1 MSDINKELTSF
12 LHAYAIGCLDNA
24 DFLKVLNHIRAGE
37 EYPYQELGEYQNLAS
52 LLPSFLEIEVPDQSV
67 KDKVARKLYRLKEQK
82 RPERTTKIVDA
93 EPTTNLAAD
102 EEPEEV
108 KPKVDPFAGLVDED
122 KIRQEF
128 LGAEEVTEPEEEIIE
143 SPEPIA
149 ETAIVEEVSTE
160 YSTSEDFSFSEPEPV
175 NDEIVEEE
183 EEEETVFKPVTPFS
197 RRSPELNRPKQETQ
211 VSSREKQDIP
221 DRDKYEDEQS
231 DFTIS
236 KPEIDPYQS
245 FTSDEKVSSEPTFS
259 TSFESNKSEEK
270 SSDSFSSNYTTDS
283 YSAENSYTP
292 SSYSEPERDFNSIS
306 RFQTL
311 NSALSSNSLSEK
323 VVEEKVVEKVV
334 YEKVKAVS
342 PALFIIFT
350 LLLAGGIGAV
360 YYLLNKEIKLLNNST
375 SERLEKLISA
385 NQTSIDYKPLIELIT
400 AKSTQV
406 VTLSSNDKSSSSF
419 ARLYYNTQ
427 SGKGLI
433 KLENL
438 EVLDSEKTY
447 QLWVSVYRSITPLG
461 SISFNEQTEFYSVS
475 NFPDIFTLKEVTFF
489 ITVEPAAGSQ
499 APSSAAVLVGIFKN

>member
-1 MSDINKELTSF
+1 MSDKNKEVTSF
-12 LHAYAIGCLDNA
+12 LYAYAIGCLDNA

-93 EPTTNLAAD
+93 EPTTNLTAD

-108 KPKVDPFAGLVDED
+108 KPKVDPFAGVVDED

-128 LGAEEVTEPEEEIIE
+128 LGAEEVTESEEEIIE
-143 SPEPIA
+143 SPEPMA
-149 ETAIVEEVSTE
+149 EAAIEEEASPD

-175 NDEIVEEE
+175 SEEVVEEEE

-211 VSSREKQDIP
+211 VSSRGKQDIP

-292 SSYSEPERDFNSIS
+292 SYSEPERDFNSTS

-311 NSALSSNSLSEK
+311 NSALSSNSIPEK

-360 YYLLNKEIKLLNNST
+360 YYFLNKEIKVLNNST

-385 NQTSIDYKPLIELIT
+385 NQTSMDYKPLIELIT

-406 VTLSSNDKSSSSF
+406 VTLSSNDKNSSSF

-433 KLENL
+433 KL
-438 EVLDSEKTY
+438 
-447 QLWVSVYRSITPLG
+447 
-461 SISFNEQTEFYSVS
+461 
-475 NFPDIFTLKEVTFF
+475 
-489 ITVEPAAGSQ
+489 
-499 APSSAAVLVGIFKN
+499 